1 MAANVLLCI
10 WNMVRLYVCKG
21 PVWLRWQTEQ
31 TAGLHTRHMIRA
43 RCYDTFAPIAPWIPG
58 DQSGDKLET
67 VWKGLIH
74 ARPGD
79 THTHVYRLSLR
90 LVVTCRLYILI
101 IFKKQIDY
109 NAHYIREL
117 IKLSYMRHRYVWT
130 YVQMR
135 IMCYMF
141 HRRWQSSCKW
151 LHTLRSSHLRL
162 ARIFICVY
170 TEHRVLS
177 LHRSGCYANTS
188 YTLCL

>member
-1 MAANVLLCI
+1 MAD
-10 WNMVRLYVCKG
+10 RTDSRSSH
-21 PVWLRWQTEQ
+21 PP
-31 TAGLHTRHMIRA
+31 H
-43 RCYDTFAPIAPWIPG
+43 
-58 DQSGDKLET
+58 DQSPLLWHFCPHSPMNPRWPIWRQAGDRLERPDT
-67 VWKGLIH
+67 CS
-74 ARPGD
+74 ARGH

-177 LHRSGCYANTS
+177 LHRSGCYANMS